1 MNKPGTQVLDLP
13 DHGVKTK
20 HADRGMLVFDP
31 VRRKWVALTPE
42 EWVRQHVINYLL
54 VDLACPIS
62 ILGVEIPLQLN
73 GLAKRADIV
82 VFGNE
87 GKPVALIECKAPA
100 VRIGTRTFEQA
111 ARYNSVFKV
120 RYLMVTNGLKHF
132 CCSVDHER
140 STVDFLP
147 RLPQFDDMKG
157 G

>member
-20 HADRGMLVFDP
+20 HADRGTLVFDP
-31 VRRKWVALTPE
+31 VRRKWLALTPE

-87 GKPVALIECKAPA
+87 GKPVALIECKAPG
-100 VRIGTRTFEQA
+100 VKIGTSTFEQA

-120 RYLMVTNGLKHF
+120 PYLMVTNGLKHF
-132 CCSVDHER
+132 CCRVDHER
-140 STVDFLP
+140 GSVDFLP
-147 RLPQFDDMKG
+147 RLPQFDDMKCG
-157 G
+157 

>member
-1 MNKPGTQVLDLP
+1 MKKPGTQVLDLP

-20 HADRGMLVFDP
+20 HTDRGTLVFDP
-31 VRRKWVALTPE
+31 VRRKWLTLTPE

-62 ILGVEIPLQLN
+62 ILGVETPLQLN

-82 VFGNE
+82 VFGNQ
-87 GKPVALIECKAPA
+87 GKPVALIECKAPG
-100 VRIGTRTFEQA
+100 VRIGASTFEQA

-140 STVDFLP
+140 GNVDFLP
-147 RLPQFDDMKG
+147 RLPQFNDMKG